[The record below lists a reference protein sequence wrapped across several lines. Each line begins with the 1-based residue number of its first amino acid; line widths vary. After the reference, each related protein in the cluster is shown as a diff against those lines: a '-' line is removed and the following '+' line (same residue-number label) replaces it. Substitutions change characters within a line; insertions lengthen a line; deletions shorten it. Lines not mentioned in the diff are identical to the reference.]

1 MRHAT
6 HLLTTTLLA
15 ALMLAGCRSAP
26 QLASSVSGASGSADS
41 RASHITLPSGTTLDV
56 TLASQI
62 TSETAGVGDRWTGTT
77 RNPLM
82 AEGRTLIPAGSQVG
96 GLVTSVTPARKGDR
110 AMLDLGL
117 ASITVDGHSYMVNGT
132 TEAVVA
138 GSTRAR
144 NLGAIA
150 GGTAAGALIGHA
162 VSGSTKGTII
172 GAVVGGGAATGVV
185 SQTRGY
191 QVVLKPGMPL
201 TFTTQSPV
209 AVRI

>member
-1 MRHAT
+1 MRRTT
-6 HLLTTTLLA
+6 HLLSTTLLA
-15 ALMLAGCRSAP
+15 GLLLAGCRDAP
-26 QLASSVSGASGSADS
+26 PIAGSSVGAH

-62 TSETAGVGDRWTGTT
+62 TSETASVGDGWTGTT

-82 AEGRTLIPAGSQVG
+82 IEGRTLIPAGSQVA

-117 ASITVDGHSYMVNGT
+117 ASITVDGHSYVVSGA

-150 GGTAAGALIGHA
+150 GGAAAGALIGQA
-162 VSGSTKGTII
+162 VSGSTKGTLI
-172 GAVVGGGAATGVV
+172 GAVLGGGAATGVV

-209 AVRI
+209 TVRI